1 MVVEDNM
8 PACPVYIQTDV
19 QTKLLFLFER
29 HEIFH
34 VIDGGAVW
42 SVVFR
47 VLFCLPA
54 RSER

>member
-1 MVVEDNM
+1 M